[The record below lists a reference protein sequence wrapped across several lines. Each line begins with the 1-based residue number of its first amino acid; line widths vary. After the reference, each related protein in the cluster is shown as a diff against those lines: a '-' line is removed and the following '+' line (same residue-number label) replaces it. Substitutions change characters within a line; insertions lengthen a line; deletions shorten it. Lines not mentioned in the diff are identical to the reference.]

1 MNIKTKPNI
10 WISDLTHTA
19 QGITAATFPLGASC
33 VFSYAKEKIG
43 KDFEFKLFKFPSHLN
58 EALNKQSPKML
69 CFSNFKWNFELS
81 YKFASLAKER
91 DPSIIIV
98 FGGPNF
104 PIEKNEKIDFFNKHP
119 VIDFV
124 VELEGELAFVN
135 LVEKLSENNFIV
147 NKLKTNQEELI
158 NTCYLHEKKFIEGS
172 IKRIDNINL
181 IPSPYLTGVLDEF
194 FNHPLIP
201 MLETNRGCPFSC
213 AFCADGQASKNKVHR
228 FDSERTREE
237 LHYIAKRVK
246 NMSELMIV
254 DLNFGMYKQDMITGK
269 AIMEIQKIYNYPA
282 TVDATVGKNMPE
294 RTIEVAKMVKGWSM
308 GASIQSTDPD
318 VLKAIM
324 RSNISSDS
332 YRKLIDFG
340 NSQDTESAK
349 TYSDIILGLP
359 DDKKEKH
366 LESLRFCIDNK
377 VSTLR
382 MHQAIMLTGT
392 EMASERSREKYGLI
406 TKFRTVPG
414 AVGYYEILGKKHSV
428 AEIEEIIVGSNTLSE
443 QDYLDCRIVNLFV
456 ISFYNNSLFEEV
468 FALLKSLG
476 ISALDWLIYMK
487 NNPDLYSNRV
497 KQIMK
502 DFISETLEDLYES
515 SEKIKE
521 HVYSPDVIDKYITG
535 KLGYNELLL
544 NRERLFSNFE
554 DSCNLVF
561 KSLKGTLEEKDLLTE
576 DIKKY
581 LNELKL
587 FISMRKNDLLNT
599 ESTTKSASFK
609 YDFEAIG
616 NAGFNIDPKK
626 IPLLKESTKFN
637 FFHNEEQ
644 KEYISNQIKLYSS
657 HAEGMG
663 RMLFQSDI
671 RIFFRSFSKSY

>member
-1 MNIKTKPNI
+1 MHIKKKPSI

-43 KDFEFKLFKFPSHLN
+43 KDFEFRLFKFPSHLN
-58 EALNKQSPKML
+58 EALIKHSPKML

-135 LVEKLSENNFIV
+135 LVQRLSDNNFISS
-147 NKLKTNQEELI
+147 KLKKKEEELI
-158 NTCYLHEKKFIEGS
+158 NTCYIQETKFIGGT
-172 IKRIDNINL
+172 IKRINNINI
-181 IPSPYLTGVLDEF
+181 IPSPYLTGALDEF
-194 FNHPLIP
+194 FDHPLIP

-228 FDSERTREE
+228 FDPERTKEE

-269 AIMEIQKIYNYPA
+269 AIMDVQKIYNYPT

-308 GASIQSTDPD
+308 GASIQSTDPE
-318 VLKAIM
+318 VLKGIM
-324 RSNISSDS
+324 RDNISSDS

-340 NSQDTESAK
+340 NSQNTESAK
-349 TYSDIILGLP
+349 TYSDIILALP
-359 DDKKEKH
+359 NDTKEKH

-392 EMASERSREKYGLI
+392 EMSSERSRKKYGLK
-406 TKFRTVPG
+406 TKYRTVPG

-428 AEIEEIIVGSNTLSE
+428 AEIEEIIVGNNTLSE
-443 QDYLDCRIVNLFV
+443 KDYLDCRIINLFV

-487 NNPDLYSNRV
+487 NHQELYSDRV
-497 KQIMK
+497 KQIIN
-502 DFISETLEDLYES
+502 DFIAETSEDLYET
-515 SEKIKE
+515 SEKIKQ
-521 HVYSPDVIDKYITG
+521 HVHSPNIIDKYIEG

-544 NRERLFSNFE
+544 NRERLFSNLQ
-554 DSCNLVF
+554 DSNDLVF
-561 KSLKGTLEEKDLLTE
+561 KSLEGTLKEKDLLTPE
-576 DIKKY
+576 IKKY
-581 LNELKL
+581 LTELKL

-599 ESTTKSASFK
+599 EDTTKSAMFK
-609 YDFEAIG
+609 YDFEAIR
-616 NAGFNIDPKK
+616 NAGFSIDPKK
-626 IPLLKESTKFN
+626 IPQLESSTKYN

-671 RIFFRSFSKSY
+671 RLFFRSFSK

>member
-1 MNIKTKPNI
+1 MNIKKKPSI

-33 VFSYAKEKIG
+33 VFSYAKEQIG

-58 EALNKQSPKML
+58 EALTKYSPKML

-91 DPSIIIV
+91 DPNIVIV

-104 PIEKNEKIDFFNKHP
+104 PIDKNEKIDFFNKHP
-119 VIDFV
+119 IIDFV

-135 LVEKLSENNFIV
+135 LVKKLSDNNFIV
-147 NKLKTNQEELI
+147 SKLKNNQEELI
-158 NTCYLHEKKFIEGS
+158 NTCYLHETKFIGGS
-172 IKRIDNINL
+172 IKRISNINI
-181 IPSPYLTGVLDEF
+181 IPSPYLTGALDDF
-194 FNHPLIP
+194 FDHPLIP

-228 FDSERTREE
+228 FDPARTKEE

-254 DLNFGMYKQDMITGK
+254 DLNFGMYKQDMVTGK
-269 AIMEIQKIYNYPA
+269 AIMEVQKIYNYPT

-308 GASIQSTDPD
+308 GASIQSTDPE
-318 VLKAIM
+318 VLKGIM
-324 RSNISSDS
+324 RDNISSDS

-340 NSQDTESAK
+340 NSQNTESAK
-349 TYSDIILGLP
+349 TYSDIILALP
-359 DDKKEKH
+359 NDTKEKH

-392 EMASERSREKYGLI
+392 EMSSERSRKKYGLK
-406 TKFRTVPG
+406 TKYRTVPG

-428 AEIEEIIVGSNTLSE
+428 AEIEEIIVGNNTLSE
-443 QDYLDCRIVNLFV
+443 KDYLDCRIINLFV

-487 NNPDLYSNRV
+487 NHQELYSDRV
-497 KQIMK
+497 KQIIK
-502 DFISETLEDLYES
+502 DFIAETSEDLYET
-515 SEKIKE
+515 SEKIKQ
-521 HVYSPDVIDKYITG
+521 HVHSPNIIDKYIEG

-544 NRERLFSNFE
+544 NRERLFSNLQ
-554 DSCNLVF
+554 DSNDLVF
-561 KSLKGTLEEKDLLTE
+561 KSLEGTLKEKDLLTPE
-576 DIKKY
+576 IKKY
-581 LNELKL
+581 LTELKL

-599 ESTTKSASFK
+599 EDTTKSAMFK
-609 YDFEAIG
+609 YDFEAIR
-616 NAGFNIDPKK
+616 NAGFSIDPKK
-626 IPLLKESTKFN
+626 IPQLESSTKYN

-671 RIFFRSFSKSY
+671 RLFFRSFSK